1 MSRAHRSPSRRA
13 RRAVALGLLP
23 CALLAG
29 CVVLPSTEEAA
40 AGPVAP
46 EEEPATETAAAV
58 SVEELGAGERG
69 EAVEVDVD
77 GPVTMTYR
85 RITIPPG
92 AGTGLHCHHG
102 QLLAIVEQG
111 ELTHHAPVYPGG
123 VHVYSAGDSLV
134 EGAGYVHEG
143 VNEGDE
149 DVVLLVTYVIE
160 EGMPLAQTDLALCD
174 G

>member
-58 SVEELGAGERG
+58 SVEELGAG
-69 EAVEVDVD
+69 
-77 GPVTMTYR
+77 
-85 RITIPPG
+85 
-92 AGTGLHCHHG
+92 
-102 QLLAIVEQG
+102 
-111 ELTHHAPVYPGG
+111 
-123 VHVYSAGDSLV
+123 
-134 EGAGYVHEG
+134 YVHEG